1 MMNKFNFQNK
11 KLNFYLL
18 THIMERQLIE
28 LQSRLLN
35 TMQIYRWSNKKRNI
49 LNELELISKNI
60 PFMYI
65 NASRL
70 AISGYI
76 KTIDGNY
83 EMYIIGVK
91 NIMRKINI
99 HYALPTAILK
109 RKKSIRNNNLLIILY
124 QFTPF
129 STDIINKILGFSP

>member
-1 MMNKFNFQNK
+1 
-11 KLNFYLL
+11 
-18 THIMERQLIE
+18 
-28 LQSRLLN
+28 
-35 TMQIYRWSNKKRNI
+35 
-49 LNELELISKNI
+49 
-60 PFMYI
+60 MYI

-76 KTIDGNY
+76 KTIDGDY